1 MTARMFAIVPAMVLA
16 LGTAAAQAQPAAN
29 PRLQFNQAS
38 MIDHGTP
45 LRPFDHVSAKVTNA
59 AYVSDWSDPSYQQ
72 VQKGLMNEPGYS
84 IGTGTAELRHSTA
97 TIGDG
102 SQSSD
107 LLDPGK
113 VLHEPLYDFYG

>member
-16 LGTAAAQAQPAAN
+16 LGAATARAQPASN
-29 PRLQFNQAS
+29 PDLQFNQAS
-38 MIDHGTP
+38 VIDHSTP
-45 LRPFDHVSAKVTNA
+45 LRQSDLVGAKVTNA

-72 VQKGLMNEPGYS
+72 VEKELMNEPGYS
-84 IGTGTAELRHSTA
+84 IGTGAAKLRHSTA

-102 SQSSD
+102 SDSSY
-107 LLDPGK
+107 LQDPQK